1 MVDDQE
7 TYKRAQEAFE
17 ELELMDKAVFLAK
30 EAANTVVHGVEEAA
44 RTLESFLHSVQNS
57 KDDEESDAPEEGQ
70 EEDDEE

>member
-1 MVDDQE
+1 MVGDQE

-44 RTLESFLHSVQNS
+44 RTLESFLHSVKES
-57 KDDEESDAPEEGQ
+57 KNDDESDVSEEG
-70 EEDDEE
+70 EEEADEE

>member
-7 TYKRAQEAFE
+7 TYKRAQEAFK

-30 EAANTVVHGVEEAA
+30 ETANTVVHGVEEAA
-44 RTLESFLHSVQNS
+44 RTLESFLHSAKNA
-57 KDDEESDAPEEGQ
+57 KCEEESDASEEGE